1 VIFVWEGEGE
11 QEDDLFSAMCMILHD
26 YRLHN
31 GSQKGQDG
39 VARFLQQFTFPTL
52 IATILIAFGHL
63 CPFLHR
69 FSVSSLGFQTNKNL
83 YCTQIQVTS
92 SHSIYVL

>member
-1 VIFVWEGEGE
+1 MIIVWEGEGE
-11 QEDDLFSAMCMILHD
+11 QEDDLSSALCTILHD

-39 VARFLQQFTFPTL
+39 VARFLQQFTCL
-52 IATILIAFGHL
+52 ASIATILIAFGHF
-63 CPFLHR
+63 CSFLHR

-83 YCTQIQVTS
+83 HCTQIQAN
-92 SHSIYVL
+92 SHSIYTL